1 MLNFKIEF
9 YLKLIFLISLTSVIS
24 AYFIEYV
31 LGHQPCSLCIIE
43 RIPYVLSLIIILIS
57 FKFKI
62 NKKYLIILLIFIF
75 IFSLIVSTYHFGI
88 EQGFFQES
96 LICDLKSETNILS
109 KEELLKE
116 LQKKVVSCK
125 DVTFKVFGFSLTT
138 INMLLS
144 LLLVILLSK
153 IIISYEKNKQ

>member
-31 LGHQPCSLCIIE
+31 LGHQPCNLCIIE